1 MTILVEVASMS
12 IKQTVVFW
20 PYLWPE
26 GSYLSPVNSWNS
38 STGILGLTEA
48 TDMTRVSLEAG
59 AKIL

>member
-1 MTILVEVASMS
+1 MS